1 MSEAGAAARIE
12 TDSAR
17 GGHANRIDVMFQS
30 KRKEGAA
37 SLIFFLTAGHPT
49 PEATLEAVAAL
60 EAGGADLIEL
70 GIPFSDPIADGPTI
84 QQASQIALEAG
95 MTVQGVLDLVRRIR
109 ERSQI
114 PLILFSGFNPVFR
127 FGEARFAAAAAEA
140 GADGLLI
147 PDLPPEEGS
156 EIEKACREHGLK
168 TIFLA
173 APTTTEERIST
184 IGEHS
189 TGFLYYI
196 SLRGVTGARAELPPD
211 LRENI
216 ERIRK
221 ATPLPLA
228 VGFGISEPQH
238 AREVAAV
245 ADGVVVGSALV
256 RLIGEQAGKTDFA
269 ERIRNYA
276 QSLSDAITSAR
287 RG

>member
-1 MSEAGAAARIE
+1 MSDAGAAAR
-12 TDSAR
+12 TDEASKVAHR
-17 GGHANRIDVMFQS
+17 VNRVDAMFQS
-30 KRKEGAA
+30 KREADTA
-37 SLIFFLTAGHPT
+37 SLIFFLTTGHPNVD
-49 PEATLEAVAAL
+49 ATLEAVEAL

-84 QQASQIALEAG
+84 QQSSQIALEAG
-95 MTVQGVLDLVRRIR
+95 MTVQGVLDVVRRIR

-127 FGEARFAAAAAEA
+127 YGEARFAAAAAEA

-147 PDLPPEEGS
+147 PDLPPEEGN
-156 EIEKACREHGLK
+156 EIEQACREHGLK

-184 IGEHS
+184 ICEHS

-228 VGFGISEPQH
+228 VGFGVSEPKH

-256 RLIGEQAGKTDFA
+256 RLIGEHAGKPDFG
-269 ERIRNYA
+269 ERLRTYA
-276 QSLSDAITSAR
+276 RSLSDAIASSR
-287 RG
+287 RS